1 MLGPE
6 GCQDSSCSLLQSGI
20 QVPFS
25 SRTESGQVSHM
36 KLPLSS
42 GQVTA
47 LDSACGRTQRALPQ
61 GCSPCLKTNCDFL
74 KKRSFC
80 LKYNI
85 K

>member
-1 MLGPE
+1 MLGTE
-6 GCQDSSCSLLQSGI
+6 GCQDSSYSLLQSGI

-47 LDSACGRTQRALPQ
+47 LGFKVWQDTESTAPGVLTLFKNK
-61 GCSPCLKTNCDFL
+61 L
-74 KKRSFC
+74 
-80 LKYNI
+80 
-85 K
+85 